1 MRYNF
6 KDESVQDTGV
16 RFPKVDL
23 KKDEIAR
30 VCVVSPY
37 FEVTVRHWVTRMGY
51 LHCHAAAD
59 VKDFL
64 ELAKIE
70 KDAGRPDLCGMCKMA
85 INPDFKDIVG
95 YPMRHF
101 ATYVLRYHTD
111 VRGNLLHDQLAYHLE
126 IWLMGNKKYRELISM
141 QKEWGSLQ
149 THDLELTCIEAKY
162 QNFDISLKKASHW
175 VVQKD
180 QVVEYL
186 KIETEKYPLF
196 ECLGEVVDKE
206 TLNRRFE
213 SARRRAFPDE
223 EANLDSSVVPDVKT
237 AQGQPAPT
245 VEDDSPFA
253 SLGEPVPPVVT
264 EDEKKKADTPEAKGT
279 LEDLIP

>member
-37 FEVTVRHWVTRMGY
+37 FEVTVRHWVNRMGY
-51 LHCHAAAD
+51 IHCHAAGQVD
-59 VKDFL
+59 SFL

-70 KDAGRPDLCGMCKMA
+70 KDAGRPDQCIMCQMA
-85 INPDFKDIVG
+85 INSDFKDIVG

-101 ATYVLRYHTD
+101 ATYILRYHTD
-111 VRGNLLHDQLAYHLE
+111 VRGNLLHDQLSYHLE

-162 QNFDISLKKASHW
+162 QNFDISLKKEAHW
-175 VVQKD
+175 VKQKA

-186 KIETEKYPLF
+186 KVECEKYALS
-196 ECLGEVVDKE
+196 ECLGEIVDKE
-206 TLNRRFE
+206 TLSRRFE

-223 EANLDSSVVPDVKT
+223 EANLSTSIVPEVEEKAT
-237 AQGQPAPT
+237 GQPEAS
-245 VEDDSPFA
+245 ESDPFA
-253 SLGEPVPPVVT
+253 SIGEVVPPVVT
-264 EDEKKKADTPEAKGT
+264 EEEKKKADEPEKTGT